1 VAFLLRPSLSFTLV
15 NPATYY
21 TYMSML
27 TAHGVSH
34 PGRVRSKNED
44 AWLSDLELGL
54 FMVADGMG
62 GQNAGEVASSLA
74 VDAIRSFVARTRQ
87 DDAVTW
93 PFGVDPSLSL
103 GANRVLTALKL
114 ANARVFESGESVEE
128 QNGMGTTAVV
138 VLIEQSR
145 LIYAGVGD
153 SRIYSC
159 IDGELRQ
166 LTSDDSWVSQILAHQ
181 SDVDRALL
189 REHPMR
195 NVLTKVIGPK
205 ETIELTVEER
215 PLDEGE
221 VLLLCSDGLH
231 GAVGDAAIGS
241 ILASGADVVMM
252 AERLVAAA
260 LEGPASDNIT
270 ALVIRRER

>member
-1 VAFLLRPSLSFTLV
+1 
-15 NPATYY
+15 
-21 TYMSML
+21 
-27 TAHGVSH
+27 
-34 PGRVRSKNED
+34 
-44 AWLSDLELGL
+44 
-54 FMVADGMG
+54 
-62 GQNAGEVASSLA
+62 
-74 VDAIRSFVARTRQ
+74 
-87 DDAVTW
+87 
-93 PFGVDPSLSL
+93 
-103 GANRVLTALKL
+103 
-114 ANARVFESGESVEE
+114 
-128 QNGMGTTAVV
+128 